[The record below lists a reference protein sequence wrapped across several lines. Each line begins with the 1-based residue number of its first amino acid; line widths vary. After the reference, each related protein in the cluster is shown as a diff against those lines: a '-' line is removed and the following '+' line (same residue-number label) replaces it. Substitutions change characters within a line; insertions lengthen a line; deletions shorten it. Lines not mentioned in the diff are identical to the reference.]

1 MWTLLNVVISYDML
15 TQRLLNIDY
24 QGKLLDKT
32 RVGIIAQDIHEAVST
47 DMPEHD
53 LVDYGGKLF
62 ALC

>member
-24 QGKLLDKT
+24 QETLLDKT

-47 DMPEHD
+47 DMPEHG
-53 LVDYGGKLF
+53 LVDPRGELC
-62 ALC
+62 ALY